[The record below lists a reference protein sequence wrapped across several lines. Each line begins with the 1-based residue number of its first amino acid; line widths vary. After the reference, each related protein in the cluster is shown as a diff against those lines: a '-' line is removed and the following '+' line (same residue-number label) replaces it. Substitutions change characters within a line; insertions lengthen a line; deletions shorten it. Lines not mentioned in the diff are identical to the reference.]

1 MIGKNLLLGGAALPF
16 ALALAAPAFQ
26 HSPGQHTQPP
36 HGAGQISDV
45 GAMFKKN
52 CSSCHIPPDLRF
64 KPDKAWLG
72 QIRETA

>member
-1 MIGKNLLLGGAALPF
+1 MVAKLIPLGVAAL
-16 ALALAAPAFQ
+16 AWAIATNL
-26 HSPGQHTQPP
+26 GQQGQPP
-36 HGAGQISDV
+36 HAPGQNSEV

-52 CSSCHIPPDLRF
+52 CASCHIPPDLRF